1 MSLLFGDIMVYY
13 WAVKLALDEM
23 LDEVYALS
31 LTEQRA
37 ELVRLSGRDRINN
50 DLDVIIFYL
59 AKLALEG
66 SDLARVALDQFIKLE
81 NTTGEQP

>member
-1 MSLLFGDIMVYY
+1 MVYY